1 MTTQEITTALRRAER
16 ALLRRP
22 KSGMHDDAR
31 VSANWHGG
39 TRVVASHEN
48 GTQVATDM
56 PGDLGGSG
64 DRVSPGWLFRAS
76 LASCAAT
83 SIVLTAAMHE
93 IELESLEVCVS
104 SRSDTR
110 GLLGIAEADG
120 RLVPPGPS
128 ALQVQVRI
136 LAPSVTAARLRA
148 LVEEGYRRSPIPN
161 AVVNAV
167 PMALHIDVGA
177 A

>member
-1 MTTQEITTALRRAER
+1 M
-16 ALLRRP
+16 LLRRP
-22 KSGMHDDAR
+22 NTGLHDVAP

-48 GTQVATDM
+48 GTQVTTDM

-83 SIVLTAAMHE
+83 SIVLTAAMEE
-93 IELESLEVCVS
+93 IELESLEVSVS

-120 RLVPPGPS
+120 RLVPPGPN
-128 ALQVQVRI
+128 ALQLQVRVS
-136 LAPSVTAARLRA
+136 APGVAPARLRA
-148 LVEEGYRRSPIPN
+148 VVEEGCRRAPIPS

-177 A
+177 T